1 MVPRDFRPLVASF
14 YIKEEKKMKL
24 FDELKWRGLVD
35 NITSEELIDKI
46 NEGGLTF
53 YIGIDP
59 TADSLHIGHYSSVI
73 AMTKRLLDAG
83 HHPIIIAGGGTG
95 LIGDPKPNLERPMI
109 SKEAVLKNIE
119 GIKKQLDKILGTDIK
134 IINNADWLLQMNAID
149 FLRDYGKHFNI
160 NYMLSKDTVKR
171 RLELGITYTEFSY
184 MILQSID
191 FLKLYEKYGVTL
203 QIGGQDQWGNITSG
217 LELIRKIHGID
228 TKCYGMTMPLITRA
242 DGTKFGKSESGKS
255 VWLDATKTSP
265 YEMYQ
270 FFVNTED
277 SKVIEYLKK
286 LTFLNPTQIDELE
299 RSLKEHPEQRLAQKA
314 LAESI
319 ITFVHSKEDYE
330 EAVKITEALFNN
342 EIKKLNAKQIAEAFQ
357 DFDIKKIEIGESL
370 VDLLIRLGASQ
381 SKREA
386 REFITNGAITINGE
400 KYTDVLTTINDD
412 MFIYNYLIIKR
423 GKKNYY
429 IASK

>member
-1 MVPRDFRPLVASF
+1 
-14 YIKEEKKMKL
+14 MKL

-53 YIGIDP
+53 YIGVDP

-330 EAVKITEALFNN
+330 EAIKITEALFNN

-386 REFITNGAITINGE
+386 REFITNGAIIINGE